1 MQQDIRD
8 ITVIGGG
15 PTGLYAAFY
24 AGMREMSVRIIDSL
38 PELGGQLTALY
49 PEKYIYDLGGFPKV
63 LARDLGQALITQGL
77 QFDPQVILN
86 EEVLDLH
93 REGGLILLRGKRGQ
107 YLTRTLLLAGGKGAF
122 EPLKLKCPGYEE
134 FLGRGVHYAITDQEE
149 FRGKRVLLVGGG
161 DSALDWALALKD
173 VASELLLIH
182 RRGSFR
188 AFERSV
194 VRLHAA
200 SDAGELSFRDRHEVK
215 EIRGSESVGSVTI
228 FDNRSGEETT
238 LEIDVVLTFLGF
250 KPDLG
255 PLKGWGL
262 ELEGNRVRVDRL
274 MRTNLPGVFA
284 AGDMVDYEGK
294 LDLIATGFAEAAVAV
309 SQAVKFVDPQARVNP
324 GHSTNLRI
332 FKNS

>member
-86 EEVLDLH
+86 EEVSDLH
-93 REGGLILLRGKRGQ
+93 REGDLIVLRGKRGQ

-149 FRGKRVLLVGGG
+149 FRGKRILLVGGG
-161 DSALDWALALKD
+161 DSAGG
-173 VASELLLIH
+173 H
-182 RRGSFR
+182 G
-188 AFERSV
+188 
-194 VRLHAA
+194 
-200 SDAGELSFRDRHEVK
+200 RD
-215 EIRGSESVGSVTI
+215 
-228 FDNRSGEETT
+228 
-238 LEIDVVLTFLGF
+238 
-250 KPDLG
+250 P
-255 PLKGWGL
+255 
-262 ELEGNRVRVDRL
+262 
-274 MRTNLPGVFA
+274 
-284 AGDMVDYEGK
+284 
-294 LDLIATGFAEAAVAV
+294 
-309 SQAVKFVDPQARVNP
+309 
-324 GHSTNLRI
+324 
-332 FKNS
+332 